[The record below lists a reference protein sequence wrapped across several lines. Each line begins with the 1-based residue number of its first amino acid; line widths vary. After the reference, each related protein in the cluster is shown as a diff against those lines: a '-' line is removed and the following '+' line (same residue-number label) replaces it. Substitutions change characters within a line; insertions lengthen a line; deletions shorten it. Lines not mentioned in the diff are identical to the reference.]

1 MNGKRGLHGCD
12 HCGTHHTPLWRPGP
26 NGPKT
31 LCNACGVKWK
41 KGTLGPDTP
50 VVRPPWSA
58 HHPRHEGKRSMM
70 GARKGTLKRP
80 MVRRVRKVPEG
91 APAAISWAHRRQ
103 APPSPPSPSRML
115 VRVDSGAE
123 LGAFYRRGASLE
135 ESDTDSLA
143 SISDV
148 EARAP
153 QGPRKVSAKSPAHD
167 DKGTAA
173 LHGMHVICDAV
184 QWMEGAHSPVST
196 GRSPS
201 LDHARTH
208 SVSALTLTPPHHP
221 YPLAR

>member
-1 MNGKRGLHGCD
+1 
-12 HCGTHHTPLWRPGP
+12 
-26 NGPKT
+26 
-31 LCNACGVKWK
+31 
-41 KGTLGPDTP
+41 
-50 VVRPPWSA
+50 
-58 HHPRHEGKRSMM
+58 
-70 GARKGTLKRP
+70 
-80 MVRRVRKVPEG
+80 
-91 APAAISWAHRRQ
+91 
-103 APPSPPSPSRML
+103 ML

-221 YPLAR
+221 YPLARGRIRQTPNVVAGGAERARPPRQYRMPERASAARQHALPAPPRFVVDTVVPPS